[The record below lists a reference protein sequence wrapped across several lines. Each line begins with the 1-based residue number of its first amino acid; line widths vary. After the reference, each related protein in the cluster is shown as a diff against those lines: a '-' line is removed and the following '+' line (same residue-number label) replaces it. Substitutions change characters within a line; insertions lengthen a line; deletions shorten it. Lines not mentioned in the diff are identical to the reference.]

1 MADWKQVMIG
11 VNQETHARLA
21 EKKQALEEAVDQHF
35 SWGTFLS
42 ILAGLQPMNEKDQKE
57 FKGIP
62 SWVSKKEV
70 KQIARAEGNRI
81 LRSLKGV
88 NVSR

>member
-35 SWGTFLS
+35 SWGTFLL
-42 ILAGLQPMNEKDQKE
+42 ILAGLHPVDEFVNKE
-57 FKGIP
+57 GKT
-62 SWVSKKEV
+62 
-70 KQIARAEGNRI
+70 
-81 LRSLKGV
+81 KGV
-88 NVSR
+88 NMTR